1 MCAPKIPK
9 PDPAIG
15 EAAKSNS
22 AIAAEQLALGR
33 EQLAW
38 ERERATK
45 QDPLIQKVVDQQID
59 MGNKNNERSID
70 QWNIYKDTFYP
81 VELKM
86 ARDAMEFDSP
96 ERKARMAAEAGADVG
111 RGYDAAQEQNLRT
124 MGAMGINP
132 NSGRF
137 ASLANETALARA
149 KDTAG
154 AMNKARRDTELQGIA
169 LRTGAAQFG
178 RNMPSTGIA
187 ADSAALNAGN
197 SAVGNLGAG
206 NQIRNANNAAAA
218 QWFGGASNSNA
229 SVANIGL
236 GLYQGQLQGAQLQ
249 GDAMGGIGQLIG
261 TLGMAGGMYAA

>member
-22 AIAAEQLALGR
+22 QIAAEQLDLGR

-38 ERERATK
+38 ERDRASR
-45 QDPLIQKVVDQQID
+45 QDPMIERVVNQQIAQGD
-59 MGNKNNERSID
+59 VNAARAAD

-81 VELKM
+81 IEAKM
-86 ARDAMEFDSP
+86 AKEAMEFDSP
-96 ERKARMAAEAGADVG
+96 ERKERMAAEAGADVS

-124 MGAMGINP
+124 MGAMGVNP

-137 ASLANETALARA
+137 ASLANETALSRAR
-149 KDTAG
+149 DTSG

-187 ADSAALNAGN
+187 ADSLALNAGN

-206 NQIRNANNAAAA
+206 NQMRNANQQAAA
-218 QWFGGASNSNA
+218 QWFGGATNSNA
-229 SVANIGL
+229 SAANIGL
-236 GLYQGQLQGAQLQ
+236 GLYQGQMQGAQLQ